1 MYIKNGIDFS
11 IIKNLTE
18 SHENICESIFIEIKH
33 PNKRNVLIGTMYRH
47 HSPVQTFID
56 TFFRKTLQFITKS
69 KTKCIFAGDFNVDLI
84 KYGEN
89 KLVEDFY
96 DELSSHGFRPLILQ
110 PTRVASASLSLIDN
124 IFTNDITSHASGGN
138 LTTSISD
145 HFCQFSQLD
154 IFDNIYLKKQ
164 TKYGR
169 NWRIFNKNEFK
180 DELNRCCWDD
190 VTSPDLNTDISV
202 CNFYNKVEK
211 LLDEMAPIKKM
222 TRKEIGLQE
231 RPWINHDILVAMS
244 ERNKLHKDF

>member
-11 IIKNLTE
+11 IVKNLTE

-33 PNKRNVLIGTMYRH
+33 PNKRNVLIGTIYRN

-56 TFFRKTLQFITKS
+56 NFFRKTLQFITKS
-69 KTKCIFAGDFNVDLI
+69 KNKCIFAGDFNVDLI

-96 DELSSHGFRPLILQ
+96 DELSSHVFRPIILQ
-110 PTRVASASLSLIDN
+110 TTRVASASISMIYN

-154 IFDNIYLKKQ
+154 IFDNIYLKK
-164 TKYGR
+164 
-169 NWRIFNKNEFK
+169 
-180 DELNRCCWDD
+180 
-190 VTSPDLNTDISV
+190 
-202 CNFYNKVEK
+202 
-211 LLDEMAPIKKM
+211 
-222 TRKEIGLQE
+222 
-231 RPWINHDILVAMS
+231 
-244 ERNKLHKDF
+244 